1 MAVLR
6 DDKNRGTTQIQI
18 YVTAYPLQTS
28 NKAAT
33 DNAVRRRALSVTRET
48 RG

>member
-18 YVTAYPLQTS
+18 YVAAYPLQTS
-28 NKAAT
+28 NKVLT
-33 DNAVRRRALSVTRET
+33 DNAVKRRTLSITRET